1 MKTTIIAAAT
11 SLIGILMCQSAW
23 SESVWVSDEF
33 EVTLRTGPS
42 TGNAIEIMVSSGT
55 ELEALERDAD
65 TGYTRVQTRG
75 GTEGWVLTRYL
86 MVEPSAREQLQTLT
100 GQLTDA
106 SSRGSSLNNQL
117 AAVRSEYDT
126 AERRIEELE
135 RDKTE
140 LQQELAD
147 IRRTAANALAVNDE
161 NTKLRD
167 RLMDSDIRVDT
178 LEQESR
184 DLSDQS
190 SRYWFMSGGLVLVIG
205 MVLGLWLP
213 RIQWQRRARYDRF

>member
-65 TGYTRVQTRG
+65 TGYTRVQTSG

-117 AAVRSEYDT
+117 AAIRSEYDT

-135 RDKTE
+135 RDKAE
-140 LQQELAD
+140 LQQDLAA
-147 IRRTAANALAVNDE
+147 IKRTAANALAVNDE

-167 RLMDSDIRVDT
+167 QLMDADIRVDT

-184 DLSDQS
+184 ELSDQS

-213 RIQWQRRARYDRF
+213 RIQWQRRARSDRF

>member
-42 TGNAIEIMVSSGT
+42 TGNAIDIMVSSGT

-65 TGYTRVQTRG
+65 TGYTRVQTSG
-75 GTEGWVLTRYL
+75 GTEGWVRTRYL

-117 AAVRSEYDT
+117 AAIRSEYDT

>member
-11 SLIGILMCQSAW
+11 SLIGILMCQNAW

-65 TGYTRVQTRG
+65 TGYTRVQTRA

>member
-1 MKTTIIAAAT
+1 MKTTITAAAT
-11 SLIGILMCQSAW
+11 GLIGILMCQSAW

-33 EVTLRTGPS
+33 EVTLRSGPS
-42 TGNAIEIMVSSGT
+42 TGNAIDMMVSSGT
-55 ELEALERDAD
+55 QLEVLERDGD
-65 TGYTRVQTRG
+65 TGYTRVQTSG

-106 SSRGSSLNNQL
+106 STRSTSLNNQL
-117 AAVRSEYDT
+117 AAIRSEYDT

-135 RDKTE
+135 RDKTQ
-140 LQQELAD
+140 LQEELAD
-147 IRRTAANALAVNDE
+147 IKRTAASALAVNDE

-167 RLMDSDIRVDT
+167 QLMDADIRVDT

-184 DLSDQS
+184 ELSDQN

>member
-65 TGYTRVQTRG
+65 TGYTRVQTRA

>member
-42 TGNAIEIMVSSGT
+42 TGNAIDIMVSSGT

>member
-1 MKTTIIAAAT
+1 MKTTIIAAVT
-11 SLIGILMCQSAW
+11 SLIGILMCQSVW

-42 TGNAIEIMVSSGT
+42 TGNAIEMMVSSGT
-55 ELEALERDAD
+55 ELEVLDRDAD
-65 TGYTRVQTRG
+65 TGYTRVQTRA

>member
-42 TGNAIEIMVSSGT
+42 TGNAIEIMISSGT

-65 TGYTRVQTRG
+65 TGYTRVQTRA

-86 MVEPSAREQLQTLT
+86 MVEPSAREQLRTLT

-117 AAVRSEYDT
+117 AAIRSEYDT

>member
-11 SLIGILMCQSAW
+11 SLIGILMCQNAW

-42 TGNAIEIMVSSGT
+42 TGNAIEIMISSGT

>member
-42 TGNAIEIMVSSGT
+42 TGNAIEIMISSGT

-106 SSRGSSLNNQL
+106 SSRGWSVNDQL
-117 AAVRSEYDT
+117 AAIRSEYDT

-184 DLSDQS
+184 DLSDQC

>member
-55 ELEALERDAD
+55 ELEVLERDAD
-65 TGYTRVQTRG
+65 TGYTRVQTRA

-86 MVEPSAREQLQTLT
+86 MVEPGARERLQTLT

-117 AAVRSEYDT
+117 AAIRSEYDT

-205 MVLGLWLP
+205 MVLGRWLP

>member
-1 MKTTIIAAAT
+1 MKTTIIVAAT

-65 TGYTRVQTRG
+65 TGYTRVQTRA

-86 MVEPSAREQLQTLT
+86 MVEPGAREQLQTLT

>member
-65 TGYTRVQTRG
+65 TGYTRVQTSG

>member
-1 MKTTIIAAAT
+1 MKTTIIAAVT

-65 TGYTRVQTRG
+65 TGYTRVQTRA

-135 RDKTE
+135 RDKAE
-140 LQQELAD
+140 LQKELAN
-147 IRRTAANALAVNDE
+147 IKRTAANALSVNDE

>member
-1 MKTTIIAAAT
+1 MKTTIIVAAT
-11 SLIGILMCQSAW
+11 SLIGILMCQCAW

-65 TGYTRVQTRG
+65 AGYTRVQTRG

-117 AAVRSEYDT
+117 AAIRSEYDT

>member
-42 TGNAIEIMVSSGT
+42 TGNAIEIMINSGT

>member
-65 TGYTRVQTRG
+65 TGYTRVQTRA

-117 AAVRSEYDT
+117 AAIRSEYDT

>member
-1 MKTTIIAAAT
+1 MKTTIIAIAT
-11 SLIGILMCQSAW
+11 GLFGILMCQSAW

-33 EVTLRTGPS
+33 EVTLRSGPS
-42 TGNAIEIMVSSGT
+42 TGNAIDMMVRSGT
-55 ELEALERDAD
+55 QLEVLERDAD
-65 TGYTRVQTRG
+65 TSYTRVRTNG

-86 MVEPSAREQLQTLT
+86 MSEPSAREKLRTLT

-106 SSRGSSLNNQL
+106 SERDSSLNKQL
-117 AAVRSEYDT
+117 MAIRSEHD
-126 AERRIEELE
+126 AAMRRIEELD
-135 RDKTE
+135 RDKSRLE
-140 LQQELAD
+140 KELAD
-147 IRRTAANALAVNDE
+147 IKRTSANALALNDE

-167 RLMDSDIRVDT
+167 RLMDADIRVDT

-184 DLSDQS
+184 ELGSQS

-205 MVLGLWLP
+205 MILGLWLP

>member
-42 TGNAIEIMVSSGT
+42 TGNAIEIMINSGT

-117 AAVRSEYDT
+117 AAIRSEHDT